1 MWLRCPPTP
10 VGPSQSE
17 PPFGVP
23 KISETFTAVLHCN
36 LQLINSISHLKICSG
51 TPTVISTAKLGTSL
65 IPGPT
70 SIHQEN
76 CKISHCNA
84 NTKSHFK
91 RKRCYDVIGVVWFVS
106 SLIIVTTLSN
116 SNCFTT
122 ALDCW
127 NNLSLRR
134 FFQPRTL
141 NFWGLALLSGTLDFW
156 SLWTFSSWTP
166 GSFWTQLGPLR
177 HWERFNTKLLNM
189 FCFGWQVV
197 QRTGR

>member
-23 KISETFTAVLHCN
+23 KISETFTAVLHCTVTYSWLTQSQISKYVQALLLWSPLPN
-36 LQLINSISHLKICSG
+36 SAHHLFQVQPPSIKKIAKVVIALQIRNHSLKGKDS
-51 TPTVISTAKLGTSL
+51 V
-65 IPGPT
+65 
-70 SIHQEN
+70 
-76 CKISHCNA
+76 
-84 NTKSHFK
+84 KSPK
-91 RKRCYDVIGVVWFVS
+91 C
-106 SLIIVTTLSN
+106 LIIMTTLSN

-134 FFQPRTL
+134 FFRPQPL
-141 NFWGLALLSGTLDFW
+141 HFWGLAVLSGTLDFW
-156 SLWTFSSWTP
+156 SLWTFSSWTS

-177 HWERFNTKLLNM
+177 HWERFNTELLNM

-197 QRTGR
+197 QSTGR